1 MKIINKLIL
10 FIFTLLLLTGCWD
23 AVSIEERG
31 FIIGSA
37 IDIDEKPDPD
47 HPELTLTNQMV
58 LPSVIASTIQS
69 GGGDQKPFI
78 NFTVKSKSTFN
89 IDEKIVSRSSKQ
101 PFYEHLTVLVISEE
115 VAKTEKL
122 LENLL
127 DSYIRDVDF
136 RHGTYVAVSKEKA
149 KETFEYT
156 TDEELLP
163 VRHIEKIIEQGS
175 KQIGNISPIT
185 IGDLEEFHLIGKSY
199 VLPYLEINDFVE
211 QKKGAVFHGN
221 ENKMVGIFN
230 EEEMQGLEFMKSTQ
244 QLKLIEFTYEDKT
257 VALKIFRLVNNITVD
272 PSNLEDIKV
281 KVEVHFEGT
290 IKESFVQR
298 DLTSSKEIESLQK
311 AAAEHVKKS
320 MEKAVAK
327 GQGEYGA
334 DVFDVWKVM
343 QMKHYDTWKD
353 IKDDWEQGDYYF
365 NNVTFEYEVIPQ
377 IYSVGTT
384 NQTKEND

>member
-1 MKIINKLIL
+1 
-10 FIFTLLLLTGCWD
+10 
-23 AVSIEERG
+23 
-31 FIIGSA
+31 
-37 IDIDEKPDPD
+37 
-47 HPELTLTNQMV
+47 
-58 LPSVIASTIQS
+58 
-69 GGGDQKPFI
+69 
-78 NFTVKSKSTFN
+78 
-89 IDEKIVSRSSKQ
+89 
-101 PFYEHLTVLVISEE
+101 
-115 VAKTEKL
+115 
-122 LENLL
+122 
-127 DSYIRDVDF
+127 
-136 RHGTYVAVSKEKA
+136 
-149 KETFEYT
+149 
-156 TDEELLP
+156 
-163 VRHIEKIIEQGS
+163 
-175 KQIGNISPIT
+175 
-185 IGDLEEFHLIGKSY
+185 
-199 VLPYLEINDFVE
+199 
-211 QKKGAVFHGN
+211 
-221 ENKMVGIFN
+221 MVGIFN

-257 VALKIFRLVNNITVD
+257 IALKIFRLVNNITVD